1 MKIKIRHKILI
12 TICSLVLLSLVGQV
26 VFNLFFSK
34 SFFMGQQKN
43 IITEAY
49 DEIAED
55 YSSDLTAVNEI
66 GERLQDTYGIKTMIS
81 DDGKIVYSSGY
92 SVWTPMP
99 NHTAP
104 NAPNF
109 PNDKPFQNMDFSTEP
124 EVTLLEA
131 PMPAMQGEGEQLRL
145 GGKFEYEGREVL
157 VLLTL
162 KVESIE
168 NSVSVFTEAN
178 IYISLTV
185 LIVGIL
191 IAALVS
197 KNITEP
203 ITEIEAVSQKIA
215 TLDFSYV
222 ADESSSTVEIAS
234 LAASVNQMSRQLD
247 ESMTEL
253 SLANEALKKDIDYR
267 KQIEMMRREFIAGV
281 SHEMK
286 TPLALL
292 QIYSENL
299 KNNVDGIDKEYYCDT
314 ILEETDK
321 LSTMV
326 SEMLEISSIDSGF
339 IQMNLEPID
348 LSELCREVA
357 RQYKPLLSGFEADIT
372 IDDSIKVLGDTKYL
386 ERAISNLLNN
396 AMQHTAE
403 GGRIRFSLHRAGNM
417 AEVGVYNQGTPIAEE
432 DMEHLWDA
440 FYRADKSRTDT
451 GKGKK
456 NIGLGLYIVK
466 TVMEK
471 HGGTYHIQNEADGVS
486 AHIALAVIE

>member
-1 MKIKIRHKILI
+1 
-12 TICSLVLLSLVGQV
+12 
-26 VFNLFFSK
+26 
-34 SFFMGQQKN
+34 
-43 IITEAY
+43 
-49 DEIAED
+49 
-55 YSSDLTAVNEI
+55 
-66 GERLQDTYGIKTMIS
+66 
-81 DDGKIVYSSGY
+81 
-92 SVWTPMP
+92 
-99 NHTAP
+99 
-104 NAPNF
+104 
-109 PNDKPFQNMDFSTEP
+109 MDFSTEP
-124 EVTLLEA
+124 KVTLVES

-162 KVESIE
+162 KVDSIE

-178 IYISLTV
+178 IYISLAV

-191 IAALVS
+191 IAILVS

-222 ADESSSTVEIAS
+222 ADEDSSTVEIAS
-234 LAASVNQMSRQLD
+234 LAKSVNQMSRQLD
-247 ESMTEL
+247 ESMSEL
-253 SLANEALKKDIDYR
+253 SLANEALKKDIDYQR
-267 KQIEMMRREFIAGV
+267 QIEMMRREFIAGV

-286 TPLALL
+286 TPLSLL
-292 QIYSENL
+292 QLYSENL

-348 LSELCREVA
+348 LSELCCEVA
-357 RQYKPLLSGFEADIT
+357 RQYKPLLSGFDAEIAIEE
-372 IDDSIKVLGDTKYL
+372 SIKVLVDTKYL

-396 AMQHTAE
+396 AIQHTAE
-403 GGRIRFSLHRAGNM
+403 GGRIRFSLHRSGNT
-417 AEVGVYNQGTPIAEE
+417 AEIGVYNQGTPIAEE

-466 TVMEK
+466 MVMEK

-486 AHIALAVIE
+486 AHIALAVAE